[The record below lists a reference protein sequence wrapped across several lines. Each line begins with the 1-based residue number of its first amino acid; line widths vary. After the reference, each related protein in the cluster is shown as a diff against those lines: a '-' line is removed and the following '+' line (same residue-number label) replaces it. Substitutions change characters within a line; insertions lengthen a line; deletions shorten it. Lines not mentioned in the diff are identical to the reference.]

1 FVEALLD
8 GTEQLE
14 GLAVDQDLR
23 WSLVTSLAAAGRA
36 GDRIEQ
42 ELAQDS
48 TISGQEHAAAAR
60 AAQPDADAKAEAWR
74 LAVLDESTPNET
86 ARSIVFSFVRTGQE
100 ELLAPYVEKYLTAGE
115 QAWEHLGTHR
125 ASTVLG
131 YIFPTPLASPELVE
145 KVESW
150 LATTEAPIP
159 AQRYVREGLADAQ
172 RALAAQACD
181 AAR

>member
-1 FVEALLD
+1 M
-8 GTEQLE
+8 
-14 GLAVDQDLR
+14 
-23 WSLVTSLAAAGRA
+23 
-36 GDRIEQ
+36 
-42 ELAQDS
+42 
-48 TISGQEHAAAAR
+48 
-60 AAQPDADAKAEAWR
+60 
-74 LAVLDESTPNET
+74 
-86 ARSIVFSFVRTGQE
+86 FSFVRTGQE

-150 LATTEAPIP
+150 LATTDAPVP